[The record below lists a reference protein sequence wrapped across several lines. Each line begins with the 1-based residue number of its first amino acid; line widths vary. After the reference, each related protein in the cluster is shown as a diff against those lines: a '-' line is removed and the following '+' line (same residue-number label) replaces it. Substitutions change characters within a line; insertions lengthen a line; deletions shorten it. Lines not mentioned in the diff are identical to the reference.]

1 MALGLPVQV
10 TECFLTKK
18 VRVVLHIQGM
28 ARFHGGYESNHHR
41 IHTHFQIPV
50 SISGLE
56 ESVAYACS
64 CRRRL
69 SLEHHS
75 H

>member
-1 MALGLPVQV
+1 MVLGLPVQV

-18 VRVVLHIQGM
+18 VRVVLHVQGM
-28 ARFHGGYESNHHR
+28 GRFLGGSESTHHR

-50 SISGLE
+50 SASGLE
-56 ESVAYACS
+56 EWVAYACP
-64 CRRRL
+64 CHRRL